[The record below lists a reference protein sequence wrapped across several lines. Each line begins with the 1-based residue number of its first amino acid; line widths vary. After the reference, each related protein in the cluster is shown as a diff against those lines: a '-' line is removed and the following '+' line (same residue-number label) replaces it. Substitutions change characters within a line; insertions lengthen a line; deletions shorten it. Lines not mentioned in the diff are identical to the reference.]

1 MLLRPIDAIFVHPER
16 RLYVVYYRGELWQ
29 LPRMKL
35 DMAAWQ
41 RRQPYIGAKEALYL
55 SQKQAIDDPLLA
67 QKLRTLDLPLAI
79 RGSTLPRFESWWEM
93 NGYEW
98 LKERLDN
105 NSSPLAAHV
114 ENPVPAP
121 IITENNITNNKKLAP
136 TALVVTTDDKTEHKP
151 TPVAADIPDSDP
163 IDSSSSNNSN
173 STINDSDSN
182 IKAETDMQTHTEAE
196 AVDIFADML
205 AELADEVACY
215 RQQ

>member
-41 RRQPYIGAKEALYL
+41 RRQPYIGAKEALHL

-79 RGSTLPRFESWWEM
+79 RGSTLPRFESWWEV

-98 LKERLDN
+98 LKARLDN
-105 NSSPLAAHV
+105 NDSPLAAHI

-121 IITENNITNNKKLAP
+121 MITENNIDNHKLAP
-136 TALVVTTDDKTEHKP
+136 TALVVTTDVKAEYQP
-151 TPVAADIPDSDP
+151 TPIAAHIPDSDP
-163 IDSSSSNNSN
+163 IDSNNR
-173 STINDSDSN
+173 TINDNASD
-182 IKAETDMQTHTEAE
+182 IKAETDIPTEAE

-205 AELADEVACY
+205 AELADEVACH